1 MTNDLKTTDHITI
14 DEIIRQAGGFEE
26 LKGTL
31 QEFEEIN
38 FRIDSQHETLL
49 TSYPLKVGSNGQ
61 ERLFQ
66 CRRLARKRLQSGKKP
81 RAGRIGIRGPVSE
94 SEPSGH
100 DSMITGKLDQGG
112 APTVTG
118 YVTFPVLQ
126 RE

>member
-49 TSYPLKVGSNGQ
+49 TSYPLKWAAMGKNDFFNVGDSL
-61 ERLFQ
+61 ESV
-66 CRRLARKRLQSGKKP
+66 CKAARSHGLGASEYAVRFLNP
-81 RAGRIGIRGPVSE
+81 NPPV
-94 SEPSGH
+94 
-100 DSMITGKLDQGG
+100 MIL
-112 APTVTG
+112 
-118 YVTFPVLQ
+118 
-126 RE
+126 